1 MPAAK
6 AVAGK
11 EIDTFLGFKFI
22 TSNRLNTDSTPSRQ
36 VVAWAQDGMQLAMGA
51 EPTARISE
59 RDDKSYSTQVFY
71 SATFGATRLQE
82 DMVVEIACNE

>member
-36 VVAWAQDGMQLAMGA
+36 VVAWAQDGMALAIGA
-51 EPTARISE
+51 EPSARITE
-59 RDDKSYSTQVFY
+59 RDDKSYSTQVYY

-82 DMVVEIACNE
+82 EMVVEIACNE

>member
-22 TSNRLNTDSTPSRQ
+22 TSNRLNDDGTSRQ
-36 VVAWAQDGMQLAMGA
+36 VVAWAQDGMQLAIGA

-82 DMVVEIACNE
+82 EMVVEIACNE